1 MNDDIEAKVIEEYK
15 KGEREIGVFLDII
28 SPQKVFN
35 WKGGR
40 TKILQQILAKHH
52 IPMPPPLHT
61 NMETKNRQRAFIR
74 EYKNG
79 HRDLKFF
86 ASLEDLHYWSHTAFL
101 KFFQYFHYDDM
112 IICSKKEFDQERA
125 KEINKVKMCKWL
137 FESDD
142 DTEYTMEELDA
153 ILERKF
159 LHWDGEDK
167 YGVRR
172 WLEDF
177 LVRCPNF
184 QGYDEKKLRLVFKRV
199 FDLWE
204 LTDRNNAILQ
214 SFSRFLPIILKEH
227 HVTGFERWHKKD
239 KINSDIKLDIDA
251 CLADNCD
258 VEEVDDECLIEDEP
272 LE

>member
-1 MNDDIEAKVIEEYK
+1 MNDDIEAKVIKEYK

-28 SPQKVFN
+28 SPQKILGN
-35 WKGGR
+35 GGR
-40 TKILQQILAKHH
+40 TRILQEILAKHH

-61 NMETKNRQRAFIR
+61 NKETKNRQRVFIR

-86 ASLEDLHYWSHTAFL
+86 ASLEELRYWSHTAFI

-112 IICSKKEFDQERA
+112 IICSKKEFDQERG
-125 KEINKVKMCKWL
+125 KEMDKVKMCKWL
-137 FESDD
+137 FDDD

-159 LHWDGEDK
+159 LHGDGEDK

-172 WLEDF
+172 WIEEF
-177 LVRCPNF
+177 LIRCPNF
-184 QGYDEKKLRLVFKRV
+184 QGYNEKKLRLVFKRA

-204 LTDRNNAILQ
+204 PTDRNNAILQ

-227 HVTGFERWHKKD
+227 HVTGFERWHTKD
-239 KINSDIKLDIDA
+239 KINSDIKLDIDDD
-251 CLADNCD
+251 LIDND
-258 VEEVDDECLIEDEP
+258 VVEEEVDEE
-272 LE
+272 

>member
-1 MNDDIEAKVIEEYK
+1 MIGDVETKVIKEYK
-15 KGEREIGVFLDII
+15 RGEREIGVFLDII
-28 SPQKVFN
+28 SPQKILGN
-35 WKGGR
+35 GGR
-40 TKILQQILAKHH
+40 TRILQEILAKHH

-61 NMETKNRQRAFIR
+61 NIETKNRQRVFIR

-86 ASLEDLHYWSHTAFL
+86 ASLEELRYWSHTAFI

-125 KEINKVKMCKWL
+125 KEMNKVKMCKWL
-137 FESDD
+137 FDED
-142 DTEYTMEELDA
+142 DTEYTMEEFDA

-159 LHWDGEDK
+159 LHGDGEDK

-172 WLEDF
+172 WLEEF
-177 LVRCPNF
+177 LIRCPNF

-199 FDLWE
+199 FNLWE

-239 KINSDIKLDIDA
+239 KINSDIKLDIDDD
-251 CLADNCD
+251 LIDNG
-258 VEEVDDECLIEDEP
+258 VVEEEVDEE
-272 LE
+272 

>member
-1 MNDDIEAKVIEEYK
+1 MNDDIEAKVIKEYK

-28 SPQKVFN
+28 SPQKILGN
-35 WKGGR
+35 GGR
-40 TKILQQILAKHH
+40 TRILQEILAKHH

-61 NMETKNRQRAFIR
+61 NIETKNRQRVFIR

-86 ASLEDLHYWSHTAFL
+86 ASLEELRYWSHTAFI

-125 KEINKVKMCKWL
+125 KEMNKVKMCKWL
-137 FESDD
+137 FENDD

-159 LHWDGEDK
+159 LHGDGEDK

-172 WLEDF
+172 WIEEF
-177 LVRCPNF
+177 LIRCPNF
-184 QGYDEKKLRLVFKRV
+184 QGYNEKKLRLVFKRA

-204 LTDRNNAILQ
+204 PTDRNNAILQ
-214 SFSRFLPIILKEH
+214 SFARFLPIILKEH
-227 HVTGFERWHKKD
+227 HVTGFERWHTKD
-239 KINSDIKLDIDA
+239 KINSDIKLDID
-251 CLADNCD
+251 DNLIDND
-258 VEEVDDECLIEDEP
+258 VVEEEVDEE
-272 LE
+272 